1 MCPPDSLDVDAVAA
15 RRLNCEESVALLR
28 HVAITGTVEA
38 ANPSY
43 IQMPSAFSHP
53 QVLVVEDEANIRE
66 LVSLHLRLENVVP
79 TEAADGNTALDLAR
93 QRRFDLVILDLMLP
107 GLDGVTVCRAIRR
120 ESANVGTPILML
132 TARREESDTVLG
144 LDSGADDYLTKPF
157 GVRELMARVRAL
169 LRRGPAG
176 DGRAALPAETINY
189 KHIVVDPAR
198 RRVRVGAIDVDLT
211 TNEFQLLSVLLS
223 SPGIV
228 FSREALL
235 NRVWK
240 DQTYVTVRSV
250 DTLVKRLRKKVEADP
265 GEPEVILTV
274 WGAGYKAADA

>member
-1 MCPPDSLDVDAVAA
+1 MEPTS
-15 RRLNCEESVALLR
+15 
-28 HVAITGTVEA
+28 T
-38 ANPSY
+38 
-43 IQMPSAFSHP
+43 HP

-79 TEAADGNTALDLAR
+79 TEAANGNAALDLAR

-120 ESANVGTPILML
+120 DSANAGTPILML
-132 TARREESDTVLG
+132 TARREESDKVLG

-176 DGRAALPAETINY
+176 DGRAGPVTDTITY
-189 KHIVVDPAR
+189 KHILVDPAR

-240 DQTYVTVRSV
+240 DQTFVTVRSV

-265 GEPEVILTV
+265 GDPEVILTV